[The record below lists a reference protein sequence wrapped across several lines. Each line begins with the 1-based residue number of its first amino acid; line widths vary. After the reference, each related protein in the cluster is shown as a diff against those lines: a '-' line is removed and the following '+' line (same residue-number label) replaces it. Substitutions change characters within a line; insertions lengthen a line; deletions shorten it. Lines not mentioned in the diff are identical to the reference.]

1 MLIKSWHQPK
11 RESLVSKSPGAYS
24 SYSHSSSLYSNT
36 FHINSLSYPF
46 NYYYYYYSVLRHPS
60 CLYSKASNQKDSSGV
75 KPTSLPTPPS
85 DNTLQRVFS
94 LLFLDLLLLLPTLH
108 LDPCPSR
115 TRLTLDC
122 IAPPHVCCVS
132 NARLYHCTSLA
143 KVPSPPPSFLP
154 SFLSSSSGKPSTLPP
169 LPLLRLPLQ
178 SSTSATAYFD
188 ILDINI
194 TFPTLF
200 SSTNLEALLG
210 LQLSSIYFPSTFL
223 KPTTKHKQS
232 TLQST
237 LQHDDSYSH
246 GFPDT
251 SAICVF
257 GRS

>member
-143 KVPSPPPSFLP
+143 KVPSPPPPSFPP
-154 SFLSSSSGKPSTLPP
+154 SFLLLQANHQPCPLFLFFVYLYNPPHQQRHTLI
-169 LPLLRLPLQ
+169 
-178 SSTSATAYFD
+178 SSTSTSP
-188 ILDINI
+188 
-194 TFPTLF
+194 FPLC
-200 SSTNLEALLG
+200 S
-210 LQLSSIYFPSTFL
+210 PR
-223 KPTTKHKQS
+223 PTSRLYWVCNYPAFISLPHS
-232 TLQST
+232 
-237 LQHDDSYSH
+237 
-246 GFPDT
+246 
-251 SAICVF
+251 
-257 GRS
+257 